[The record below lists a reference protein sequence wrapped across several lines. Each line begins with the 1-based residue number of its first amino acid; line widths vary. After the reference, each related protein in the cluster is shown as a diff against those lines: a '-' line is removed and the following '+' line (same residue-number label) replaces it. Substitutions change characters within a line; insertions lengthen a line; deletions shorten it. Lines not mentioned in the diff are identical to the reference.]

1 MRAHRPKLGIIL
13 FAAGAALACCRKLRA
28 DDWIFYGASFQAE
41 TSSTLKDW
49 YGLNRLPL
57 VEKDK
62 GNTYHFYDQDS
73 LAASS
78 PLPGSITR
86 IWEKSVVQRETKNY
100 FETKK
105 EIEQEGEKK
114 LQRKITALDQGWIFP
129 LAVKRATKE
138 THTLFEINCGTGEFI
153 ILEVNHY
160 DRDGNRMSRET
171 NMDRETWHAIEPG
184 TIMEAL
190 SQQICR

>member
-1 MRAHRPKLGIIL
+1 MKSPRPTLGIIL
-13 FAAGAALACCRKLRA
+13 FAAGAVLACCRELRA
-28 DDWIFYGASFQAE
+28 DDWIFYAASLQAE

-62 GNTYHFYDQDS
+62 GNTFHFYDQDS

-86 IWEKSVVQRETKNY
+86 IWEKSVVQKETKNY

-105 EIEQEGEKK
+105 EIEQEEEEN

-160 DRDGNRMSRET
+160 DKDGNRMSRET
-171 NMDRETWHAIEPG
+171 NMDKETWHVIEPG